1 MYFISGIESLD
12 DESVSRCMGYY
23 TTKEMAEIA
32 VRENLCDIYENIYS
46 YAVIE
51 KFGPGTHPEC
61 RERQFYKYDESSMKY
76 LPIDEPE
83 EFKNVKRF
91 AIT

>member
-1 MYFISGIESLD
+1 MYFISGIESCD
-12 DESVSRCMGYY
+12 AACVSRCLGYY

-32 VRENLCDIYENIYS
+32 VRENLCDIYENMYR

-61 RERQFYKYDESSMKY
+61 HERQFYKYDESSMKY

-83 EFKNVKRF
+83 EFKKVKRF